1 MTAIWNDPQYNKAT
15 HSIMNASTLNDW
27 FNAFMDGAE
36 SKNLMTNVE
45 IPNVEELVKTFYFD
59 GYDLNRK
66 VTIF

>member
-1 MTAIWNDPQYNKAT
+1 
-15 HSIMNASTLNDW
+15 MNASTLNDW